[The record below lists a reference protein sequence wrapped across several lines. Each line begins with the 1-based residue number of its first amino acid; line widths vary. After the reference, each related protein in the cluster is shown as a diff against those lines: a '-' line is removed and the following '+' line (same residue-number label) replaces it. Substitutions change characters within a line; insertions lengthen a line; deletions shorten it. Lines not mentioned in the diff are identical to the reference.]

1 MKEPDMIAIRGLSI
15 AQELYKQRRLPE
27 LWSVLQETTHHIIRS
42 CPTSAARTIMETKA
56 LDQLISGYK
65 KAKAMHVKSIKIQQK
80 DKQVAKEAKAIFA
93 MRDSIR
99 TFRKSFIN
107 AIEAGHKRR
116 VGIEQNAE
124 AIRVESAPTY
134 VERKTKRKIRDQGKE
149 SGRRKE
155 RQE

>member
-1 MKEPDMIAIRGLSI
+1 
-15 AQELYKQRRLPE
+15 
-27 LWSVLQETTHHIIRS
+27 
-42 CPTSAARTIMETKA
+42 METKA

-134 VERKTKRKIRDQGKE
+134 VERKTKRKIRDQKRLCQLLPEIVLGLKE
-149 SGRRKE
+149 LPPLDWIICNLLRK
-155 RQE
+155 